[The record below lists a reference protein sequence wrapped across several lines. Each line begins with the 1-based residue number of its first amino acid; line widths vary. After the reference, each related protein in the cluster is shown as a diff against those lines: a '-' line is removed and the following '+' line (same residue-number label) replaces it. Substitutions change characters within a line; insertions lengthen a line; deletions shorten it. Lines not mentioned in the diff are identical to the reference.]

1 MVSRLSPRETTPCPE
16 PRLRARDR
24 RCGQWEAG
32 LPWASRGFNRSPG
45 RAARS
50 LAGSEAAFG
59 GTPAASGTRPAP
71 SLLLFLL
78 PPGRCPLRPVCSDVS
93 RHGGVLPS
101 QALCDPAPPCRRWLH
116 RAPKRSAF
124 HSPRTSSFALS
135 SIFLRQ
141 SIFFTKAGT
150 PPNPH
155 SSLVLATS
163 SHTGGLCPLVPS
175 CLRPTCLCGAVTQC
189 RPRPRTTHTGPRA
202 QSLRPGS
209 FVGTLEGA
217 GLGVSELTGNLSV
230 VLSGST

>member
-1 MVSRLSPRETTPCPE
+1 MVSRLSPRETAPCPE

-101 QALCDPAPPCRRWLH
+101 QALCDPAPPAMPPL
-116 RAPKRSAF
+116 APPCSK
-124 HSPRTSSFALS
+124 ALS
-135 SIFLRQ
+135 FPFSPYFIFCFVLYLPPPEYILYEGRDPPAPPFLTGQSHIIPHRWPVPFGSFMPSSDLSLR
-141 SIFFTKAGT
+141 
-150 PPNPH
+150 
-155 SSLVLATS
+155 S
-163 SHTGGLCPLVPS
+163 SHPVQAEAEDNTH
-175 CLRPTCLCGAVTQC
+175 GAPCSKLASGVVRGDAGRSWSRC
-189 RPRPRTTHTGPRA
+189 IRA
-202 QSLRPGS
+202 DG
-209 FVGTLEGA
+209 
-217 GLGVSELTGNLSV
+217 
-230 VLSGST
+230 